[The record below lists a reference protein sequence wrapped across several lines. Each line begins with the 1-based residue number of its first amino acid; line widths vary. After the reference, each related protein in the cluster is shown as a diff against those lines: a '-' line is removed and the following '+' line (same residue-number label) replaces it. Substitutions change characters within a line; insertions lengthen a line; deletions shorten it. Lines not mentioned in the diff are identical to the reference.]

1 MKTIQPVTKV
11 AMPCSRGF
19 YTSKEQNTN
28 RVNTTK
34 MRMQVN
40 KIGGKEKYELKK
52 IHVGQW
58 PLGLMALPCWVVGKI
73 TG

>member
-1 MKTIQPVTKV
+1 MKKIQPVTKE

-34 MRMQVN
+34 MRMPVN

-52 IHVGQW
+52 NSCW
-58 PLGLMALPCWVVGKI
+58 PMAFGLDGTSMLGSG
-73 TG
+73 

>member
-19 YTSKEQNTN
+19 YTSKEKNAN

-52 IHVGQW
+52 NSRW
-58 PLGLMALPCWVVGKI
+58 PMAFRLDGTSMLGG
-73 TG
+73 G

>member
-19 YTSKEQNTN
+19 YTSKEQNAN

-34 MRMQVN
+34 MRMPVN

-52 IHVGQW
+52 NSCR
-58 PLGLMALPCWVVGKI
+58 PMAFGLDGTSMSG
-73 TG
+73 GG